1 MSLQPEVADF
11 DQIVEN
17 YADFAYNVAYRVMG
31 NPDDAQDCVQDAFIS
46 AYRNLDKFRQDS
58 KVSTWL
64 YRIVVNAC
72 LMRLRKDRRA
82 KTMTQPEGEVEQVLA
97 DPSPSAEEAPERAA
111 LNKELGQHLEA
122 GLAALPDELRIAVTL
137 RDVQGLSNVEAAE
150 VLETTVSAFKARLH
164 RARVQLRSYLEPY
177 LAS

>member
-1 MSLQPEVADF
+1 MKPSPLVGLDASPAGGDACRGFIDTVVAERLRYDGTAPEFPLRFSVSLQPEVADF

-64 YRIVVNAC
+64 
-72 LMRLRKDRRA
+72 
-82 KTMTQPEGEVEQVLA
+82 
-97 DPSPSAEEAPERAA
+97 
-111 LNKELGQHLEA
+111 
-122 GLAALPDELRIAVTL
+122 
-137 RDVQGLSNVEAAE
+137 LSDC
-150 VLETTVSAFKARLH
+150 R
-164 RARVQLRSYLEPY
+164 
-177 LAS
+177 